1 MINPKEEEISYLQ
14 DFNLIID
21 KINSFYENRRGFILK
36 DLLDDERYNTY
47 WIRDTR
53 GYLQTLINFDY
64 IEIFAKSGNN
74 NYIYIVKKPI
84 PKKYN

>member
-1 MINPKEEEISYLQ
+1 MINSRKEEKLYLE

-21 KINSFYENRRGFILK
+21 KINEHFETKKGFILK
-36 DLLDDERYNTY
+36 DLLNGDKYNTY

-64 IEIFAKSGNN
+64 LEIFAKSGNN
-74 NYIYIVKKPI
+74 NYIYTVKKII